1 MDLKKAMEENP
12 ELYHW
17 IKGGKICSKEGRLY
31 YFYLRYVLSFYFDLS
46 GEDIIDAEGRGYFV
60 AAAFSICFSYSRN

>member
-1 MDLKKAMEENP
+1 MQPGRRLWRRIPSSTTESRVGRSAARKAD
-12 ELYHW
+12 
-17 IKGGKICSKEGRLY
+17 
-31 YFYLRYVLSFYFDLS
+31 LSFYFDLS